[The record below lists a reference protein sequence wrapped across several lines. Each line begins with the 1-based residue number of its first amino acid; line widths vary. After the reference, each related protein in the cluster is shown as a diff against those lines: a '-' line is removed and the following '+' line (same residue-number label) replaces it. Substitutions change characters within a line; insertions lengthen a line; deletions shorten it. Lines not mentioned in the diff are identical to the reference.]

1 VDPSRQLPA
10 LVNSSNE
17 LAPAGF
23 HGSGGGGGGVQQI
36 AQDYVHPGPSLAQI
50 LAIASAYWRHTAVIA
65 GLVLLGAAVISML
78 MPKTYKATTTLM
90 VNYESN
96 DPLAGKEF
104 EIGMLGPYMSTQIE
118 LMESSE
124 VLGPVI
130 DSLKLTENPHFAS
143 GHQGGADTLRDFI
156 ETLLRKDLEID
167 VGKGGSQLIYITASM
182 ESADAAANLANA
194 VADVYLEQE
203 YQRTNSPAG
212 ERAKRYTEELE
223 DLKRKVTVAQDAVT
237 SFRQRTGSVDA
248 VDKGDVD
255 MDMLTQLEHRLLEKQ
270 NAMREVQA
278 HAAADQA
285 VSSQVL
291 GSDLVRGLRG
301 EGETLAGKMAQLRQ
315 GLGPNH
321 PQVLQLQSEIDNN
334 KRALAAAMHTYSE
347 ASASDLSIARN
358 EVAEL
363 EKAVAAQRAKVLTS
377 RTVRDEGSKYELEL
391 NSAQSVYKR
400 ALDGYDQIMFA
411 STGHHTNVNLVSR
424 ARPPVTAAK
433 PKPIINLL
441 IGAVLGLGLGIL
453 GPFAYELTHRRV
465 RCRDDVERDLG
476 MPVLTEFQAIT
487 PSPHAA

>member
-1 VDPSRQLPA
+1 VDSSRQVPA
-10 LVNSSNE
+10 LVNSSSE
-17 LAPAGF
+17 LAPVGYGA
-23 HGSGGGGGGVQQI
+23 GGGGGGVAM
-36 AQDYVHPGPSLAQI
+36 AQEYVHPGPSLAQI
-50 LAIASAYWRHTAVIA
+50 MAIASAYWRHTAVIA
-65 GLVLLGAAVISML
+65 GLVLLAAAVVSML

-130 DSLKLTENPHFAS
+130 DRLKLTENADFAS
-143 GHQGGADTLRDFI
+143 GHQGSAETLRDWI
-156 ETLLRKDLEID
+156 ETLLRKDLEIE
-167 VGKGGSQLIYITASM
+167 VGKGGSQLIYVTASM
-182 ESADAAANLANA
+182 SSAGAASNLANA

-223 DLKRKVTVAQDAVT
+223 DLKRKVTIAQEAVT
-237 SFRQRTGSVDA
+237 KFRQRTGSVDA

-255 MDMLTQLEHRLLEKQ
+255 MDNLRLLENRLIDKQ
-270 NAMREVQA
+270 NALREAEA
-278 HAAADQA
+278 HATAEQSA
-285 VSSQVL
+285 SSQVQN
-291 GSDLVRGLRG
+291 SDLVRGLRAQSD
-301 EGETLAGKMAQLRQ
+301 TLAAQMATLRET
-315 GLGPNH
+315 LGPNH
-321 PQVLQLQSEIDNN
+321 PKMLELQSQINAT
-334 KRALAAAMHTYSE
+334 RHALDAAVGQARSS
-347 ASASDLSIARN
+347 SAADLSIARN
-358 EVAEL
+358 EVAQL
-363 EKAVAAQRAKVLTS
+363 ERDVASQRAKVLVS
-377 RTVRDEGSKYELEL
+377 RQVRDEGAKYELEL
-391 NSAQSVYKR
+391 QSAQSVYKR

-424 ARPPVTAAK
+424 AKPPVQAAK

-441 IGAVLGLGLGIL
+441 IGAVLGLGLGIV

-476 MPVLTEFQAIT
+476 MPVLTEFHAIT
-487 PSPHAA
+487 PTPNAA

>member
-1 VDPSRQLPA
+1 MDPSRQVPA
-10 LVNSSNE
+10 LVTQSTE
-17 LAPAGF
+17 LAPAGY
-23 HGSGGGGGGVQQI
+23 GAAPMGAAPAA
-36 AQDYVHPGPSLAQI
+36 AQEYVHPGPSLAQI

-65 GLVLLGAAVISML
+65 GLVLLGAAVVSML
-78 MPKTYKATTTLM
+78 MPKTYKATSTLM

-118 LMESSE
+118 LMLSTE

-130 DSLKLTENPHFAS
+130 DRLKLTENPHFAS
-143 GHQGGADTLRDFI
+143 GHQGGSDTLHDWI

-182 ESADAAANLANA
+182 DSADGAATLANA

-237 SFRQRTGSVDA
+237 QFRQRTGSVDA

-255 MDMLTQLEHRLLEKQ
+255 MDNLRLLENRLIDKQ
-270 NAMREVQA
+270 NALREAQA
-278 HAAADQA
+278 HASSEQSA
-285 VSSQVL
+285 SSQVQN
-291 GSDLVRGLRG
+291 SDLVRGLRAQSD
-301 EGETLAGKMAQLRQ
+301 TLNAQMAQLRET
-315 GLGPNH
+315 LGPNH
-321 PQVLQLQSEIDNN
+321 PKVLELQSQINAIRRSLD
-334 KRALAAAMHTYSE
+334 AAVGQARSS
-347 ASASDLSIARN
+347 SAADLTIARQ
-358 EVAEL
+358 EVGQLEHDVAE
-363 EKAVAAQRAKVLTS
+363 QRAKVLAS
-377 RTVRDEGSKYELEL
+377 RQVRDEGAKYELEL
-391 NSAQSVYKR
+391 QSAQSVYKR

-424 ARPPVTAAK
+424 ARPPVQAAK

-441 IGAVLGLGLGIL
+441 IGAVLGLGLGIV
-453 GPFAYELTHRRV
+453 GPFAWELTHRRV

-487 PSPHAA
+487 PSHAA